1 MNRAIASYLPH
12 IFVVCLRIFA
22 TRESPEAL
30 PYSKTLLRAAVIAA
44 LGLGVVNRILIPDV
58 TWTQALL
65 NTVGEVG
72 LLLLG
77 LHIVLSTKALA
88 ERFHKVATAM
98 LCISALGG
106 GLLLVVGQLPE
117 SLMVTSLIAVTY
129 LGQLSGALTSL
140 RHGLDTTWWAA
151 GLYLFAY
158 LWVTLV
164 FSNISASLLHVDPLH
179 SAAGPE

>member
-1 MNRAIASYLPH
+1 MNRAVASSLPH
-12 IFVVCLRIFA
+12 IFVVCLRIVA

-30 PYSKTLLRAAVIAA
+30 PYSKTLLRAAVTAACA
-44 LGLGVVNRILIPDV
+44 LGMVNRLAMPDI
-58 TWTQALL
+58 TWTHALL
-65 NTVGEVG
+65 NTAGEVG

-77 LHIVLSTKALA
+77 LQLVLSARGMP

-106 GLLLVVGQLPE
+106 GLLLVIGQLPE
-117 SLMVTSLIAVTY
+117 SLIASSLITITY

-164 FSNISASLLHVDPLH
+164 FFNISASLLHVDALE